1 MNIQKIKFLSIAV
14 GLIFLLNAKIL
25 FASSICGDLWHPNGP
40 FDYTDPNITHTL
52 KMVEAHHFTRQVEQ
66 LIGGEST
73 AFIGGDLAFILA
85 VFPNHHRALN
95 AMSRLSLRDKTP
107 KPEGARYSA
116 LCYFDRAVRFKP
128 NDAMVRS
135 IYSNHLLRINKVDL
149 ALEQLL
155 FAVDIEPEN
164 PTIHYNLGLLYLKKK
179 DYDKAVYF
187 AKKAYA
193 QDFPLPG
200 LKKQLIALGK
210 WR

>member
-1 MNIQKIKFLSIAV
+1 MNIQKIKFIFIAV
-14 GLIFLLNAKIL
+14 GLVFLLNAKIL
-25 FASSICGDLWHPNGP
+25 SASSICGDLEHQYGP
-40 FDYTDPNITHTL
+40 YDYTDPGIRHTL
-52 KMVEAHHFTRQVEQ
+52 KLVEHNHFTKEVEQ
-66 LIGGEST
+66 LISGVTTS
-73 AFIGGDLAFILA
+73 IGGDLAFVLA
-85 VFPNHHRALN
+85 AFPNHHRALN

-107 KPEGARYSA
+107 KPIGASYSA

-135 IYSNHLLRINKVDL
+135 IFSNHLLKINKIDM

-164 PTIHYNLGLLYLKKK
+164 PTIHYNLGLLYLKKRN
-179 DYDKAVYF
+179 YDKAVYF

-200 LKKQLIALGK
+200 LRKQLIALGK